1 WTKRMEADLGPAAD
15 RYRSMLPDAFK
26 ASQAQADRVAKG
38 PETVAEAV
46 EAIGDQRR
54 PRDVKRVVRAV
65 VGEGT
70 RGEEA
75 IIAEAARALDMDD
88 ADVRTLFVQSESQ
101 ARTLTEAQAELK
113 DLRKQL
119 RDAQKPD
126 PETRYQDTRARD
138 FQRRI
143 AELEE
148 RIAAGDFAKREKV
161 ERPLSERTERLR
173 FELEKTKTRFHQY
186 AVAAEFAQRTPL
198 GKLWGETVAGINF
211 SRAIMTALDLS
222 AVFRQGGFIVFGHPV
237 RGAKAVPDMLNAL
250 FSEQADFDQRRNIQ
264 LRKNAPLYQRAG
276 LQFTGIGGDALTRVE
291 ETFASR
297 WVEKMASFEDIRID
311 WQSGKAF
318 KAGAK
323 VPFAILGGG
332 VRGSGRAYTAFLNRL
347 RADSFDAMLNALARN
362 PENPTKEEIKA
373 LGKYI
378 NVATG
383 RGDFFGKQPGEL
395 MTAAFF
401 APRLVLSRF
410 QLLAAPATGFSSFG
424 GSTKTQKLIAQEYAR
439 FLIGVSVFITLAAM
453 MRDEDDETKM
463 IEMDPRS
470 SAFGKI
476 RIGDTFIDP
485 LGGLAQVTVFSAR
498 TISGETRRDV
508 SASDAAAMAD
518 EGVPRSERDGG
529 LKALRAQGRLS
540 DYVESA
546 GDGYRLGKPK
556 YGGRDLTKVLG
567 DFTRSK
573 FSPSVGW
580 GVNIVTGNDYSGQPI
595 SPLKA
600 TAQLFFPMSAS
611 SVIDVMEAHG
621 VTRGTAINLFNIL
634 GAASQYRKSDAEEAA
649 EEENGVAG
657 AFGFG
662 TADRSMDEQP

>member
-1 WTKRMEADLGPAAD
+1 
-15 RYRSMLPDAFK
+15 
-26 ASQAQADRVAKG
+26 
-38 PETVAEAV
+38 
-46 EAIGDQRR
+46 
-54 PRDVKRVVRAV
+54 VRAV
-65 VGEGT
+65 VAEGM

-75 IIAEAARALDMDD
+75 IISATAQALDMDD

-148 RIAAGDFAKREKV
+148 RIAAGDFAKRERP
-161 ERPLSERTERLR
+161 ERELTERNQRLK
-173 FELEKTKTRFHQY
+173 FELEKAKIRFHQY
-186 AVAAEFAQRTPL
+186 AIAAEFAQRTPL
-198 GKLWGETVAGINF
+198 GKLWGETVAGVNF

-237 RGAKAVPDMLNAL
+237 RGAKALPDMFSAML
-250 FSEQADFDQRRNIQ
+250 SEQSEFKQRQNIQ
-264 LRKNAPLYQRAG
+264 LRKNAALYQRAG

-297 WVEKMASFEDIRID
+297 WVEKMASFADIRID
-311 WQSGKAF
+311 WQNGKVF
-318 KAGAK
+318 RAGAK

-347 RADSFDAMLNALARN
+347 RADSFDAMLNSLARN
-362 PENPTKEEIKA
+362 PENPTKEEIRA
-373 LGKYI
+373 IAKYI

-383 RGDFFGKQPGEL
+383 RGDFFGRHPGEA

-410 QLLAAPATGFSSFG
+410 QLLAAPATGFKSFG
-424 GSTKTQKLIAQEYAR
+424 GSARTQRLIAQEYAR

-453 MRDEDDETKM
+453 MRDEDDETKF
-463 IEMDPRS
+463 IELDPRS
-470 SAFGKI
+470 SAFGKV

-485 LGGLAQVTVFSAR
+485 LGGLAQVTVFTSR
-498 TISGETRRDV
+498 VLTGETRGDV
-508 SASDAAAMAD
+508 SAEQAKMMA
-518 EGVPRSERDGG
+518 EQGIPRERRDRG
-529 LKALRAQGRLS
+529 LAPLRDSGRLT
-540 DYVESA
+540 DYIPSA
-546 GDGYRLGKPK
+546 GDGQRLYNVQRNK
-556 YGGRDLTKVLG
+556 RDVADVIW

-573 FSPSVGW
+573 FSPVVGW
-580 GVNIVTGNDYSGQPI
+580 GFNVATGKDYMDQPI
-595 SPLKA
+595 TPMQA
-600 TAQLFFPMSAS
+600 TAQLVVPMSAG
-611 SVIDVMEAHG
+611 SVIDIMEAHG
-621 VTRGTAINLFNIL
+621 MQRGTAINLFNIL
-634 GAASQYRKSDAEEAA
+634 GAASQYRKSKAEKAA
-649 EEENGVAG
+649 EQENGIPGMLGVGRAPEATDG
-657 AFGFG
+657 
-662 TADRSMDEQP
+662 E